1 MTNQEFTD
9 VLDYLLT
16 KLREMG
22 ANEIAS
28 DINKQI
34 NRGKTLTVKDSS
46 DLSEKKIKQKDVGKT
61 QILPL
66 SSKEAFELAIDYL
79 ERIIMDVPGYSE
91 KISKNFGNQILWE
104 VDQSQSLKDLNTTDK
119 FTLNDL
125 NFDKEDISKA
135 KDNLIKIKKYLQE

>member
-9 VLDYLLT
+9 LLDYLLT

-66 SSKEAFELAIDYL
+66 TSKQAFELAIDYL

-91 KISKNFGNQILWE
+91 KISKTFGNQILWE
-104 VDQSQSLKDLNTTDK
+104 VDQSQSLKELKTTDK
-119 FTLNDL
+119 FSLNDL
-125 NFDKEDISKA
+125 NFDKEDISTA

>member
-1 MTNQEFTD
+1 
-9 VLDYLLT
+9 
-16 KLREMG
+16 
-22 ANEIAS
+22 
-28 DINKQI
+28 
-34 NRGKTLTVKDSS
+34 LTVKDSS